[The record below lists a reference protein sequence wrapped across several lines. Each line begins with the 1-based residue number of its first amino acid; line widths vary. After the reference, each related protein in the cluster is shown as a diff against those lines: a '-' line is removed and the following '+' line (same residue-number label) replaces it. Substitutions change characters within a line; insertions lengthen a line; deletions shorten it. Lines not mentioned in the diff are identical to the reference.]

1 MKTYGVVMAGGG
13 GTRLWPLSTKKM
25 PKQFLNLSG
34 KETLVNEA
42 VDRLLGVAGKE
53 DIFYCHQCFPDGSH
67 AFPDCGACAKRSYPC
82 GTGGTKHGSL
92 YRLCGCD
99 D

>member
-42 VDRLLGVAGKE
+42 VDRLWALRTKK
-53 DIFYCHQCFPDGSH
+53 IFLSLPM
-67 AFPDCGACAKRSYPC
+67 PPKR
-82 GTGGTKHGSL
+82 
-92 YRLCGCD
+92 R
-99 D
+99 

>member
-53 DIFYCHQCFPDGSH
+53 DIFIVTNASQTEVMLSQTCL
-67 AFPDCGACAKRSYPC
+67 
-82 GTGGTKHGSL
+82 L
-92 YRLCGCD
+92 YTSPSPRD
-99 D
+99 TR

>member
-42 VDRLLGVAGKE
+42 VDRLLGVADKK
-53 DIFYCHQCFPDGSH
+53 I
-67 AFPDCGACAKRSYPC
+67 
-82 GTGGTKHGSL
+82 SL
-92 YRLCGCD
+92 SSPMPPRRR
-99 D
+99 

>member
-42 VDRLLGVAGKE
+42 VDRLLALPARK
-53 DIFYCHQCFPDGSH
+53 IFLLSPMLLRRKSCFPRLRGVYGRIISLRNRRH
-67 AFPDCGACAKRSYPC
+67 
-82 GTGGTKHGSL
+82 GTRRPVSVM
-92 YRLCGCD
+92 RL
-99 D
+99 